1 LGAPVA
7 FSAVPAYTF
16 PKVTTG
22 APIYL
27 VSACTSGEEF
37 ISAFRRYAD
46 RNGVIFIPIAEP
58 LPAGR
63 RGRFAIAL
71 SNGGVMV
78 EGHAEVVSSARTPS
92 VLYGRVGM
100 TVKFLSPDEPSQ
112 TILSELEKART
123 SLRPP
128 APSVP
133 PRPAE
138 IPAEPR
144 SKPPSP
150 GGRIDAVNALAECV
164 VIGDVSTLSRDS
176 DLGTIPPPM
185 GTTPSAPLALASKAP
200 SGPVPIAAPKSSS
213 GPMPVARPVPGSST
227 MPPPFKPARP
237 PLPIGDR
244 PKSAS
249 IPPAVPP
256 LPPSIGKATTMG
268 MAALD
273 RKPSASVP
281 PAIPGS
287 IPPTPGSGPTPRAPI
302 ATLTATTL
310 GMTPST
316 RPAASTTP
324 APNAPPPPSK
334 PLLAEPPKPLFAEPP
349 PPKPPS
355 VPATREEAVALA
367 LKFAKAVEASGAL
380 PDETVK
386 GSPPGVDLVG
396 LNQTMRGTKP
406 APMNTLIAPPPPI
419 QYPPGAEDSEE
430 KTDLTNI
437 PSAPEAARRTE
448 IGVAVTPSGALVLPS
463 SPAGRAP
470 TDEETRETSQM
481 AAEEPTNPLDTGL
494 TPVEQVD
501 PLGSTQAA
509 IRLSKIQ
516 PTIEE
521 PSGDWTMSTGDGSMT
536 ITPRKPAP
544 DAKAD
549 AKPDTK
555 PDEATKQPAKGPTTD
570 DYIIALDP
578 SRPDG
583 WSEPSK
589 VGKRPEGELPP
600 GPPVSAVASDKPLD
614 SNARAQPELAADE
627 PKIQVDPTLIE
638 PLTPMPVDADD
649 DDDDDDLAEPP
660 PPMPPPPAA
669 STPMLPL
676 AAPPPSQQMQ
686 AEPGSVP
693 IFPSATTPGMGP
705 IPITPPRPQPGPV
718 PGSFVTPA
726 GGNPQLANASGPSPA
741 LEALGA
747 VRTDLTDGGSG
758 FFRESGDI
766 PHLETD
772 DGTSRAAQK
781 RKRTLIV
788 IIASVVAAALIAV
801 IAILMMRGDDT
812 STTPP
817 PTKPPPKTETAP
829 PKTETAPPKTEVA
842 PVKSDVENHLQPD
855 ASVEAVQTPSKQE
868 PIVEPTPTDCTLTI
882 TSVPAEAEVTIGS
895 DGKGPAPVT
904 VTLPCGVATKVT
916 LKKARYQ
923 TMTRE
928 VTPKPKAKPIKIAL
942 ARTTFTVKVSSSP
955 PGATVTLGGKTLG
968 MTPTT
973 VKVPAFES
981 SVIKIAKDGY
991 APDMQKVTPKNNS
1004 SSVSVT
1010 LKRNPPSRGGTSIKK
1025 LR

>member
-1 LGAPVA
+1 M
-7 FSAVPAYTF
+7 
-16 PKVTTG
+16 TTG

-46 RNGVIFIPIAEP
+46 RNGVMFIPIADP

-63 RGRFAIAL
+63 KGRFALAL

-123 SLRPP
+123 SLKPP

-133 PRPAE
+133 PRPAA

-144 SKPPSP
+144 PKLPTP

-185 GTTPSAPLALASKAP
+185 GRNPSGAVPIVPASRAP
-200 SGPVPIAAPKSSS
+200 SGAVPIVPASRAPSGAVPVVVPKSGSGGVPVPMTKAPT
-213 GPMPVARPVPGSST
+213 GPVSPPKPPIPSST
-227 MPPPFKPARP
+227 MPPPFKPAARP
-237 PLPIGDR
+237 PMTPPDR

-256 LPPSIGKATTMG
+256 LPASI
-268 MAALD
+268 
-273 RKPSASVP
+273 
-281 PAIPGS
+281 
-287 IPPTPGSGPTPRAPI
+287 APK
-302 ATLTATTL
+302 TGQSLTATTL
-310 GMTPST
+310 GMSPIRAVS
-316 RPAASTTP
+316 STTP
-324 APNAPPPPSK
+324 APNAPPPPK
-334 PLLAEPPKPLFAEPP
+334 PLAIAAPP
-349 PPKPPS
+349 PPLAAPS
-355 VPATREEAVALA
+355 VPATREEAVAAA
-367 LKFAKAVEASGAL
+367 LKFAQAVEARGAAL

-386 GSPPGVDLVG
+386 GLPPGVALS
-396 LNQTMRGTKP
+396 TETIRGTMP
-406 APMNTLIAPPPPI
+406 ASALIAPPPPI
-419 QYPPGAEDSEE
+419 QYPSADESDE

-437 PSAPEAARRTE
+437 PLVPETRRTE

-463 SPAGRAP
+463 ARAL

-481 AAEEPTNPLDTGL
+481 AAAEPTNPLDAGL

-521 PSGDWTMSTGDGSMT
+521 PSGDWTMSTGDGSLT

-544 DAKAD
+544 E
-549 AKPDTK
+549 P
-555 PDEATKQPAKGPTTD
+555 QPAATPGPPKGPPKGPPTG

-578 SRPDG
+578 TRPDG

-589 VGKRPEGELPP
+589 VVKRPEGELPP
-600 GPPVSAVASDKPLD
+600 GPPVSTVASDRPLD
-614 SNARAQPELAADE
+614 SNARTQPQITDE
-627 PKIQVDPTLIE
+627 PKIQIDPTLIE
-638 PLTPMPVDADD
+638 PLTPMPAIADD
-649 DDDDDDLAEPP
+649 DDGVVDPP
-660 PPMPPPPAA
+660 SPMPPPPAT

-676 AAPPPSQQMQ
+676 AAPAPSQQMIAQ
-686 AEPGSVP
+686 PGEVP
-693 IFPSATTPGMGP
+693 IFPASTTPGMGA
-705 IPITPPRPQPGPV
+705 IAMTPPRSTVPGPI

-726 GGNPQLANASGPSPA
+726 GGNPQLANASGPAPA
-741 LEALGA
+741 IPFEPRGA
-747 VRTDLTDGGSG
+747 VRGDLTDGGVG
-758 FFRESGDI
+758 FFRDSGDI
-766 PHLETD
+766 PRLETND
-772 DGTSRAAQK
+772 EMSRAAQK
-781 RKRTLIV
+781 RKRRLIVIAASVAAAVLLAVIV
-788 IIASVVAAALIAV
+788 IIATS
-801 IAILMMRGDDT
+801 GGSKEKT
-812 STTPP
+812 STA
-817 PTKPPPKTETAP
+817 PPPKTEAP
-829 PKTETAPPKTEVA
+829 PPPPPKHDPPPPPPETKTPDEVQAVA
-842 PVKSDVENHLQPD
+842 PTPPD
-855 ASVEAVQTPSKQE
+855 SATKEAPIEE
-868 PIVEPTPTDCTLTI
+868 PAIVEPAPAPTDCTLTI

-895 DGKGPAPVT
+895 DAKGPTPVT
-904 VTLPCGVATKVT
+904 VTVPCGAAQKIT

-923 TMTRE
+923 TMTRD
-928 VTPKPKAKPIKIAL
+928 VTPKPNAKPIRIAL

-973 VKVPAFES
+973 VKVPAFEAS
-981 SVIKIAKDGY
+981 TLKIAKDGY
-991 APDMQKVTPKNNS
+991 APEMQKVTPKNNAS
-1004 SSVSVT
+1004 SISVT
-1010 LKRNPPSRGGTSIKK
+1010 LKKNPTKSGSSIKK
-1025 LR
+1025 LK